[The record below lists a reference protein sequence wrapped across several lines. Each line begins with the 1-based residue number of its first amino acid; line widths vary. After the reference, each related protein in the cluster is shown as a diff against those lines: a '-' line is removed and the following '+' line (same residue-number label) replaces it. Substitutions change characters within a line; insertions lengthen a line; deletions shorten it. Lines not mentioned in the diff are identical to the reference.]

1 MKTLPEK
8 YIPVISQ
15 QTLFAEKLTLP
26 PDKAAQLAGQA
37 AKGFA
42 GGGLIA
48 AIVFLYTSLSFSGTL
63 LGFTAIVL
71 APVWMPA
78 VIALLVAGATV
89 TAVIH
94 YLEKIGV
101 MKGNKKTIT
110 KSFNSALDE
119 LAVFV
124 YKLILEPSIAV
135 LTTFGRINEPRR
147 KKIKNLLLDWGYSP
161 EWIESQLGDIEKIDP
176 SVIIEKTAP
185 IIWREYRFYEK
196 KSGTNKSEKN
206 LDSIIKDLPNPDFLR
221 EKMVKT
227 AYDLLSEEDISSTQR
242 EYLEKVSTF

>member
-1 MKTLPEK
+1 MKTQLEK

-15 QTLFAEKLTLP
+15 QTLFAEQLTLP

-78 VIALLVAGATV
+78 VIALLVAGATI

-94 YLEKIGV
+94 YLGKIGV

-110 KSFNSALDE
+110 KSFNCALDE

-135 LTTFGRINEPRR
+135 LSTCGKINEPRR
-147 KKIKNLLLDWGYSP
+147 QKIKTLLLDWGYSP
-161 EWIESQLGDIEKIDP
+161 EWIESQRLNIEKIDP
-176 SVIIEKTAP
+176 SVIEKTTS

-196 KSGTNKSEKN
+196 KLGRAENGKN
-206 LDSIIKDLPNPDFLR
+206 LDSIIKDLPNPNFLR
-221 EKMVKT
+221 DKIVKI
-227 AYDLLSEEDISSTQR
+227 AVDLLSGEDISNTQR
-242 EYLEKVSTF
+242 EYLEKISKF

>member
-1 MKTLPEK
+1 MKQIK
-8 YIPVISQ
+8 KHIPVISQ
-15 QTLFAEKLTLP
+15 QTLFAEKLTFP

-48 AIVFLYTSLSFSGTL
+48 AIVFLCTSLSFSGSL
-63 LGFTAIVL
+63 LGFTAIIL

-78 VIALLVAGATV
+78 VIALLVAGATI

-101 MKGNKKTIT
+101 AKGNKKAIT

-124 YKLILEPSIAV
+124 YGLILEPSIAV
-135 LTTFGRINEPRR
+135 LATCGEINEPRR
-147 KKIKNLLLDWGYSP
+147 QKIEKLLLDWGYSP
-161 EWIESQLGDIEKIDP
+161 EWIESRRRDIGKIDP
-176 SVIIEKTAP
+176 SVIEKTTS
-185 IIWREYRFYEK
+185 IMWHEYRFYEK
-196 KSGTNKSEKN
+196 KSETNASGKN
-206 LDSIIKDLPNPDFLR
+206 LDSIIKDMPNPDFLR
-221 EKMVKT
+221 DKMVKV
-227 AYDLLSEEDISSTQR
+227 ACDLLSGEDISNAQK
-242 EYLEKVSTF
+242 EYIEKISKF

>member
-1 MKTLPEK
+1 MKTQLEK

-15 QTLFAEKLTLP
+15 QTLFAEQLTLP

-78 VIALLVAGATV
+78 VIALLVAGATI

-94 YLEKIGV
+94 YLGKIGV

-110 KSFNSALDE
+110 KSFNCALDE

-135 LTTFGRINEPRR
+135 LSTCGKINEPRR
-147 KKIKNLLLDWGYSP
+147 QKIKNLLLDWGYSP
-161 EWIESQLGDIEKIDP
+161 EWIESQRLNIEKIDP
-176 SVIIEKTAP
+176 SVIEKTTS

-196 KSGTNKSEKN
+196 KLGRAENGKN
-206 LDSIIKDLPNPDFLR
+206 LDSIIKDLPNPNFLWD
-221 EKMVKT
+221 KIVKI
-227 AYDLLSEEDISSTQR
+227 AVDLLSGEDISNTQR
-242 EYLEKVSTF
+242 EYLEKISKF